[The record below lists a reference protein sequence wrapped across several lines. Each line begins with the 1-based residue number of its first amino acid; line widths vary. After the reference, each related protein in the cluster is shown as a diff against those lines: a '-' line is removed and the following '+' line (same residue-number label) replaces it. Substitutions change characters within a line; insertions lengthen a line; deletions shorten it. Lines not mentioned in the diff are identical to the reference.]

1 MEIKIKAV
9 LLQRFKTKQRATK
22 TNVDSVAQLVEH
34 ITFNDGVLGS
44 NPSWVTKKKVVRNDS
59 LFLYPLL
66 SSPAV
71 GQKKALPKE
80 ISGKAIYCF
89 EGKDYEI
96 KKLFHLKINC

>member
-1 MEIKIKAV
+1 LEIKIKAV

-59 LFLYPLL
+59 LFLYFEFYAYPFI
-66 SSPAV
+66 SNVYSPKTNRYL
-71 GQKKALPKE
+71 GDFPK
-80 ISGKAIYCF
+80 
-89 EGKDYEI
+89 
-96 KKLFHLKINC
+96 